1 MRSSDPLVTI
11 ENGNWGATD
20 LRAIGALLQS
30 AASVLCDAFGRRPDA
45 SVLVSPWDQPPMVAW
60 DKRAYR
66 IWISARDTYWCQYA
80 YQFSHELCQL
90 LVNFGRLGHH
100 RHKWFEESICEL
112 SALFVLH
119 RLSEE
124 FRQAPPSEVLG
135 AEEFAPHFA
144 TYAEEVASS
153 ARRVRRAEL
162 PVWFSM
168 NVHDLEE
175 RRVDRDLNRI
185 VAVALL
191 DSFVADRSLWR
202 DCGSLNLWNAA
213 EDRTFADHL
222 DSWATCL
229 RAKGV
234 VPQAPPLVRSLFFAT
249 PGPEV

>member
-1 MRSSDPLVTI
+1 MGSSDSLVTI

-20 LRAIGALLQS
+20 LLAIGALLQS

-45 SVLVSPWDQPPMVAW
+45 PVLVSPWDQPPRVAR
-60 DKRAYR
+60 DKRPYR
-66 IWISARDTYWCQYA
+66 IWISARDTYWCQYV
-80 YQFSHELCQL
+80 YQFSHELCHV
-90 LVNFGRLGHH
+90 LVNFDRLRDH

-119 RLSEE
+119 RLSGE

-144 TYAEEVASS
+144 TYAEEVALSACP
-153 ARRVRRAEL
+153 ARRPEL
-162 PVWFSM
+162 PVWFSK
-168 NVHDLEE
+168 NIHELEE

-191 DSFVADRSLWR
+191 DSFLADRSLWR
-202 DCGSLNLWNAA
+202 DCGSLNLWDAA
-213 EDRTFADHL
+213 ADRTFADHL
-222 DSWATCL
+222 DSWAACL

-234 VPQAPPLVRSLFFAT
+234 VPKTPPLVRSLFFAT
-249 PGPEV
+249 LGPEV